1 MTLMEKHNQIV
12 QFLWDIA
19 NLLWGAL
26 PKSEHQ
32 NVILPFTVLRRLDYA
47 LADTKAKVLAQD
59 KKLRDAG
66 LENREQALCRTSG
79 FAFYNTCPMSYDDL
93 LGDPDHLTRNLKK
106 YVAGFSENVQEI
118 FRRFRFDDVIRNLDE
133 VDRLYLIMD
142 KFSETARE
150 DQKGRK
156 TVSVNL
162 KPYHETDNPGGLSNH
177 DMGMVFEEL
186 IRRYNEDINENPG
199 EHYTPRDIIR
209 LLVNLVLSLDKE
221 LPKTPK
227 IRRTAGDCCSGTG
240 GMLSTC
246 REEILQHNDSAE
258 VFLFGQELNPR
269 TWAVCRSDMLLM
281 NPGKED
287 LNNIKLGSTLS
298 NDQLADRH
306 FDYQFANPPY
316 GFEWK
321 PDKDDVEREAARG
334 WHGRFG
340 AGLPRISDG
349 QLLFLQHMVSHMNK
363 EEPSYVGVVFNG
375 SPLFTGDA
383 GSGESQIRRWVM
395 ENDLLYAL
403 VGLPEQMFYNTGIQT
418 YLWILTNKKPAKSRG
433 KVMLIDASGV
443 QFWTQMG
450 KSVGAKRREITE
462 RQRNALLAIF
472 RAYKQD
478 DDVVRIFPST
488 EFGYRKIQV
497 ERPLRLN
504 FCNAPERI
512 GRLREITA
520 FRNLAM
526 SKKRNRKQAAEE
538 ETKGRAFQGEI
549 IAALEA
555 MPGTLIQDREIFVAT
570 LEKALDEADLKV
582 RAPVKKA
589 IIAALG
595 ERDETAEICRDPNGD
610 PEPDPDLRDH
620 ENVPLGKDVDAYFD
634 EEVRP
639 HVPDAWIDRNYTDSM
654 DGEVGKVGYEVNFN
668 RYFFKYEPPRELA
681 DIDRDIREAEQ
692 NILSMLK
699 EVMG

>member
-47 LADTKAKVLAQD
+47 LADTKAKVLATDQR
-59 KKLRDAG
+59 LRDAG
-66 LENREQALCRTSG
+66 LENRDQALCRTSG

-93 LGDPDHLTRNLKK
+93 LGDPDHLSRNLKK

-118 FRRFRFDDVIRNLDE
+118 FRRFRFDDAIRNLEE
-133 VDRLYLIMD
+133 VNRLYLIMD
-142 KFSETARE
+142 KFSETARD

-156 TVSVNL
+156 TVGVNL
-162 KPYHETDNPGGLSNH
+162 KPYHETENPGGLSNH

-221 LPKTPK
+221 LPRTPK

-246 REEILQHNDSAE
+246 REEILKHNETAE

-298 NDQLADRH
+298 NDQLADCH

-321 PDKDDVEREAARG
+321 PDKEDVEREAARG

-363 EEPSYVGVVFNG
+363 DEPSYVGVVFNG

-383 GSGESQIRRWVM
+383 GSGESQIRRWIL

-418 YLWILTNKKPAKSRG
+418 YLWILTNQKPAKSRG
-433 KVMLIDASGV
+433 KVMLIDASS
-443 QFWTQMG
+443 QKFWTSMR
-450 KSVGAKRREITE
+450 SVGAKRREITE
-462 RQRNALLAIF
+462 DQLETLLKIF
-472 RAYKQD
+472 ARYKD
-478 DDVVRIFPST
+478 DDVVRILPYT
-488 EFGYRKIQV
+488 AFGYRKIQV

-504 FCNAPERI
+504 FANTPERLE
-512 GRLREITA
+512 RLREIAT
-520 FRNLAM
+520 FKNLAS
-526 SKKRNRKQAAEE
+526 SKKRNKKQAAEE
-538 ETKGRAFQGEI
+538 EEKGRALQAEIISALESLPAGEI
-549 IAALEA
+549 K
-555 MPGTLIQDREIFVAT
+555 DREVFIAR
-570 LEKALDEADLKV
+570 LEDTFDKVGLKV

-589 IIAALG
+589 ILAALG

-610 PEPDPDLRDH
+610 PEPDPELRDH
-620 ENVPLGKDVDAYFD
+620 ENVPLGTDVDAYFD
-634 EEVRP
+634 AEVRP
-639 HVPDAWIDRNYTDSM
+639 HVPDAWIDRNYTDAM
-654 DGEVGKVGYEVNFN
+654 DGAVGKVGYEINFN
-668 RYFFKYEPPRELA
+668 RYFFTYEPPRELA
-681 DIDRDIREAEQ
+681 EIDKDIREAEQ

>member
-1 MTLMEKHNQIV
+1 MTINEKHDQVV

-19 NLLWGAL
+19 GLLHGAMS
-26 PKSEHQ
+26 KSEHQ

-47 LADTKAKVLAQD
+47 LADTKPKVLATD
-59 KKLRDAG
+59 NKLREAG
-66 LENREQALCRTSG
+66 LENRDQALCRTSG
-79 FAFYNTCPMSYDDL
+79 FAFYNTCQMSYDDL

-118 FRRFRFDDVIRNLDE
+118 FRRFRIDDVIRNLDE

-156 TVSVNL
+156 TQTVNL
-162 KPYHETDNPGGLSNH
+162 KPYDAKDNPDGLTNH

-209 LLVNLVLSLDKE
+209 LLVNLVLSLDEE
-221 LPKTPK
+221 LPNTPK

-321 PDKDDVEREAARG
+321 PDKDDVELEAGRG

-349 QLLFLQHMVSHMNK
+349 QLLFLQHMVSHMNRN
-363 EEPSYVGVVFNG
+363 EPSYVGVVFNG

-418 YLWILTNKKPAKSRG
+418 YLWILTNQKPARSRG
-433 KVMLIDASGV
+433 KVMLVDASGSD
-443 QFWTQMG
+443 FWTQMD

-462 RQRNALLAIF
+462 GQRDALLKIF
-472 RAYKQD
+472 RKYRETE
-478 DDVVRIFPST
+478 VVRIFPST
-488 EFGYRKIQV
+488 VFGYRKIRV

-504 FCNAPERI
+504 FCNAPERVE
-512 GRLREITA
+512 RLREITV
-520 FRNLAM
+520 FKNLAV
-526 SKKRNRKQAAEE
+526 SKKRDKKKAVENEK
-538 ETKGRAFQGEI
+538 KGREFQAEI
-549 IAALEA
+549 IAALES
-555 MPGTLIQDREIFVAT
+555 MPGDVIKDREVFIGVM
-570 LEKALDEADLKV
+570 EKALDEAGVKA

-589 IIAALG
+589 IIAAIG
-595 ERDETAEICRDPNGD
+595 ERDESAVICRDKNGD
-610 PEPDPDLRDH
+610 PEPDPELRDH
-620 ENVPLGKDVDAYFD
+620 ESVRLDKDVDEYFD

-639 HVPDAWIDRNYTDSM
+639 HVEDAWVDRSYTDPM

-668 RYFFKYEPPRELA
+668 RHFFKYESPRALT
-681 DIDRDIREAEQ
+681 DIDKDIRNAEQ
-692 NILSMLK
+692 NILALLK

>member
-1 MTLMEKHNQIV
+1 MTINEKHNQVV

-47 LADTKAKVLAQD
+47 LADTKVKVLTTD

-66 LENREQALCRTSG
+66 LENRDQALCRTSG

-133 VDRLYLIMD
+133 VDRLYLVMD

-150 DQKGRK
+150 DQKGKR
-156 TVSVNL
+156 TISVNL
-162 KPYHETDNPGGLSNH
+162 KPYHETENPDGLSNH

-209 LLVNLVLSLDKE
+209 LLVNLVLSLDQE

-246 REEILQHNDSAE
+246 REEILKHNDSAE

-298 NDQLADRH
+298 NDQLSDRH

-321 PDKDDVEREAARG
+321 ADKEDIEREASRG

-363 EEPSYVGVVFNG
+363 NEPSYVGVVFNG

-383 GSGESQIRRWVM
+383 GSGESQVRRWVM

-418 YLWILTNKKPAKSRG
+418 YLWILTNQKPAKSRG
-433 KVMLIDASGV
+433 KVMLINASGP
-443 QFWTQMG
+443 QFWTPMG
-450 KSVGAKRREITE
+450 TSVGAKRREITE
-462 RQRNALLAIF
+462 EQRETLLDTFKKYRDSDA
-472 RAYKQD
+472 
-478 DDVVRIFPST
+478 VRVFPST

-504 FCNAPERI
+504 FSNAPERLAQ
-512 GRLREITA
+512 LRDITA
-520 FRNLAM
+520 FKNLAV
-526 SKKRNRKQAAEE
+526 SKKRDKKQAADEAE
-538 ETKGRAFQGEI
+538 KGREFQAQI
-549 IAALEA
+549 IKALES
-555 MPGTLIQDREIFVAT
+555 MPSDVIKAREVFIGMLDDA
-570 LEKALDEADLKV
+570 LMEYELKPKA
-582 RAPVKKA
+582 PIKKA
-589 IIAALG
+589 IMAALG
-595 ERDETAEICRDPNGD
+595 ERDETAEICRDKNGA
-610 PEPDPDLRDH
+610 PEPDPELRDH
-620 ENVPLGKDVDAYFD
+620 ENVPLGKDVDEYFE

-639 HVPDAWIDRNYTDSM
+639 HVADAWIDLNYTDPM

-668 RYFFKYEPPRELA
+668 RYFFEYKPPRALA
-681 DIDRDIREAEQ
+681 DIDKDIREAEK
-692 NILSMLK
+692 NILSLLK
-699 EVMG
+699 GVMG

>member
-1 MTLMEKHNQIV
+1 MTTNEKHSQVV
-12 QFLWDIA
+12 QFLWDVA

-47 LADTKAKVLAQD
+47 LADTKAKVLETER
-59 KKLRDAG
+59 KLRQAG
-66 LENREQALCRTSG
+66 LENRDQALCRTSG

-93 LGDPDHLTRNLKK
+93 LGDTAHLTRNLKK
-106 YVAGFSENVQEI
+106 FVAGFSENVQEI

-133 VDRLYLIMD
+133 VERLYLVMD

-150 DQKGRK
+150 EETGRK
-156 TVSVNL
+156 TLRVNL
-162 KPYHETDNPGGLSNH
+162 KPYHPTKNPDGLTNH

-227 IRRTAGDCCSGTG
+227 IRRTAGDCCCGTG

-246 REEILQHNDSAE
+246 REEILKHNDSAE

-287 LNNIKLGSTLS
+287 LNNIKLGSTLA

-321 PDKDDVEREAARG
+321 PDRAEVEREAARG
-334 WHGRFG
+334 IHGRFG

-349 QLLFLQHMVSHMNK
+349 QLLFLQHMLAHMNPN
-363 EEPSYVGVVFNG
+363 EPSYVGIVFNG

-383 GSGESQIRRWVM
+383 GSGESQIRRWVL

-418 YLWILTNKKPAKSRG
+418 YLWILSNRKPAKSRG
-433 KVMLIDASGV
+433 KVMLIDASGPR
-443 QFWTQMG
+443 FWTQMP
-450 KSVGAKRREITE
+450 KSVGAKRRLISED
-462 RQRNALLAIF
+462 QLQALLKLF
-472 RAYKQD
+472 KQYAD
-478 DDVVRIFPST
+478 GETVRVLPST
-488 EFGYRKIQV
+488 IFGYRKIQV

-504 FCNAPERI
+504 FGNAPERLD
-512 GRLREITA
+512 RLRDATP
-520 FRNLAM
+520 FQKLAV
-526 SKKRNRKQAAEE
+526 STKRNKDQKAREE
-538 ETKGRAFQGEI
+538 KEGRALQESI
-549 IAALEA
+549 LAALAA
-555 MPGTLIQDREIFVAT
+555 MPKDLVKDREVFLAR
-570 LEKALDEADLKV
+570 LESAFDQADLKLA
-582 RAPVKKA
+582 APVKKA
-589 IIAALG
+589 ILAALG
-595 ERDETAEICRDPNGD
+595 ERDETAEICRDKNGD

-620 ENVPLGKDVDAYFD
+620 ENVPLGKNVDEFFA

-639 HVPDAWIDRNYTDSM
+639 HVPDAWIDASYTDSA
-654 DGEVGKVGYEVNFN
+654 DGQVGKVGYEINFN
-668 RYFFKYEPPRELA
+668 RFFFKYEPPRDLA
-681 DIDRDIREAEQ
+681 DIDRDIRVAEQ
-692 NILSMLK
+692 NILNLLK

>member
-1 MTLMEKHNQIV
+1 MTIQEKHNQIV

-47 LADTKAKVLAQD
+47 LAATKPKVLSTD
-59 KKLRDAG
+59 KKLREAG
-66 LENREQALCRTSG
+66 LENREQALCRTSS

-118 FRRFRFDDVIRNLDE
+118 FRRFRFDDVIRNLEE

-156 TVSVNL
+156 GISVNL
-162 KPYHETDNPGGLSNH
+162 KPYHVKDNPDGLSNH

-209 LLVNLVLSLDKE
+209 LLVNLVLSLDGE

-227 IRRTAGDCCSGTG
+227 IRRTAADCCSGTG

-246 REEILQHNDSAE
+246 REEILKHNDSAE

-321 PDKDDVEREAARG
+321 PDKDDVEREAGRG

-349 QLLFLQHMVSHMNK
+349 QLLFLQHMVSHMNRD
-363 EEPSYVGVVFNG
+363 EPSYVGVVFNG

-433 KVMLIDASGV
+433 KVMMIDASGK

-462 RQRNALLAIF
+462 DQRETLLGIF
-472 RAYKQD
+472 QKYKED
-478 DDVVRIFPST
+478 EVVRIFPST

-512 GRLREITA
+512 ERLREITA
-520 FRNLAM
+520 FKNLAT
-526 SKKRNRKQAAEE
+526 SKKRDKKQAAAEE
-538 ETKGRAFQGEI
+538 ERGRAFQAGI
-549 IAALEA
+549 IAALESL
-555 MPGTLIQDREIFVAT
+555 PGNIIKDREVFIVMM
-570 LEKALDEADLKV
+570 EKALKQADLKV
-582 RAPVKKA
+582 SAPIKKA
-589 IIAALG
+589 IIVALG
-595 ERDETAEICRDPNGD
+595 ERDETVDICRDKNGD
-610 PEPDPDLRDH
+610 PEPDPELRDH
-620 ENVPLGKDVDAYFD
+620 ENVPLGKDVDEYFD

-639 HVPDAWIDRNYTDSM
+639 HVTDAWIDRNYADPM
-654 DGEVGKVGYEVNFN
+654 DGGVGKVGYEINFN
-668 RYFFKYEPPRELA
+668 RYFFKYDPPRKLA
-681 DIDRDIREAEQ
+681 DIDKDIRAAEQ

>member
-1 MTLMEKHNQIV
+1 MTTNEKHSQIV

-47 LADTKAKVLAQD
+47 LAETKEQVLARD
-59 KKLRDAG
+59 RELRDAG
-66 LENREQALCRTSG
+66 LEKRDQALYRTSG
-79 FAFYNTCPMSYDDL
+79 YSFYNTCPMSYDDL
-93 LGDPDHLTRNLKK
+93 LGDPAHLTRNLRK

-133 VDRLYLIMD
+133 VDRLYLVMD
-142 KFSETARE
+142 KFSETAR
-150 DQKGRK
+150 DDDK
-156 TVSVNL
+156 TKKSLNVNL
-162 KPYHETDNPGGLSNH
+162 KPYHETENPNGLTNH

-209 LLVNLVLSLDKE
+209 LLVNLVLSLDE
-221 LPKTPK
+221 DLHATPT
-227 IRRTAGDCCSGTG
+227 IQRTAADCCCGTG

-246 REEILQHNDSAE
+246 REEILKHNDSAE

-269 TWAVCRSDMLLM
+269 TWAVCRSEMLLM
-281 NPGKED
+281 NPGKQD
-287 LNNIKLGSTLS
+287 LNNIRLGSTLS
-298 NDQLADRH
+298 NDQLADLH

-321 PDKDDVEREAARG
+321 PDKDEVTRESERG
-334 WHGRFG
+334 QHGRFG

-349 QLLFLQHMVSHMNK
+349 QLLFLQHMIWHMNPN
-363 EEPSYVGVVFNG
+363 EPSYVGIVFNG

-418 YLWILTNKKPAKSRG
+418 YLWILTNHKPAKSRG
-433 KVMLIDASGV
+433 KVMLIDASGP

-462 RQRNALLAIF
+462 GQREGLLGIF
-472 RAYKQD
+472 KKYKE

-504 FCNAPERI
+504 FCNEPERI
-512 GRLREITA
+512 ERLREVTA
-520 FRNLAM
+520 FRNLAV
-526 SKKRNRKQAAEE
+526 SKKRNKKQAAEE
-538 ETKGRAFQGEI
+538 EEKGRILQAEI
-549 IAALEA
+549 IKVLEA
-555 MPGTLIQDREIFVAT
+555 MPGDVIKDREVFIGVMEST
-570 LEKALDEADLKV
+570 LDDAGVKV
-582 RAPVKKA
+582 KAPVKKA

-595 ERDETAEICRDPNGD
+595 ERDETAEICRDKNGD
-610 PEPDPDLRDH
+610 PEPDPELRDH
-620 ENVPLGKDVDAYFD
+620 ENVPLGKDVDEYFD
-634 EEVRP
+634 EEVHP
-639 HVPDAWIDRNYTDSM
+639 HVADAWIDRSYTDPM

-668 RYFFKYEPPRELA
+668 RYFFQYEPPRALEE
-681 DIDRDIREAEQ
+681 IDADIREAEQ

-699 EVMG
+699 EVME

>member
-1 MTLMEKHNQIV
+1 MTTTEKHSQIV

-32 NVILPFTVLRRLDYA
+32 NVILPITVLRRLDYA
-47 LADTKAKVLAQD
+47 LAETKAKVLATDQ
-59 KKLRDAG
+59 KLREAG
-66 LENREQALCRTSG
+66 LENRDQALCRTSG

-93 LGDPDHLTRNLKK
+93 LGDPDFLARNLKK

-118 FRRFRFDDVIRNLDE
+118 FRRFRFDDVIRNLEE
-133 VDRLYLIMD
+133 VGRLFLVMD

-150 DQKGRK
+150 EQKGK
-156 TVSVNL
+156 KINVNL
-162 KPYHETDNPGGLSNH
+162 KPYHETKNPGGLSNH

-221 LPKTPK
+221 MPKTPK
-227 IRRTAGDCCSGTG
+227 IRRTAGDCCCGTG

-246 REEILQHNDSAE
+246 REEILKHNDSAE

-321 PDKDDVEREAARG
+321 PDQGDVEREAARG

-340 AGLPRISDG
+340 ASLPRISDG
-349 QLLFLQHMVSHMNK
+349 QLLFLQHMVAHMNQN
-363 EEPSYVGVVFNG
+363 EPSFVGIVFNG

-383 GSGESQIRRWVM
+383 GSGESQIRRWIL

-418 YLWILTNKKPAKSRG
+418 YLWILTNRKPPKSRR
-433 KVMLIDASGV
+433 KVMLIDASGP
-443 QFWTQMG
+443 QFWTQMP
-450 KSVGAKRREITE
+450 KSVGAKRRLISDA
-462 RQRNALLAIF
+462 QMAALLAIF
-472 RAYKQD
+472 KRYSD
-478 DDVVRIFPST
+478 SETVRVLPST
-488 EFGYRKIQV
+488 AFGYRKIQV

-504 FCNAPERI
+504 FSNAPERI
-512 GRLREITA
+512 ERLRTSTA
-520 FRNLAM
+520 FGNLAV
-526 SKKRNRKQAAEE
+526 SKKRDKDQKAKEEKEGRELQA
-538 ETKGRAFQGEI
+538 KI
-549 IAALEA
+549 IDALAA
-555 MPGTLIQDREIFVAT
+555 MPPDRIKDREAFRT
-570 LEKALDEADLKV
+570 RLESAFDKADLKLS
-582 RAPVKKA
+582 APIQKA
-589 IIAALG
+589 ILAALG
-595 ERDETAEICRDPNGD
+595 ERDETAEICRDKNGD
-610 PEPDPDLRDH
+610 PEPDPELRDH
-620 ENVPLGKDVDAYFD
+620 ENVPLGKDVDEFFA

-639 HVPDAWIDRNYTDSM
+639 HVPDAWIDTHYVDPM
-654 DGEVGKVGYEVNFN
+654 DGQVGKVGYEINFN
-668 RYFFKYEPPRELA
+668 RFFFKYEPPRDLA
-681 DIDRDIREAEQ
+681 DIDRDIRAAEQ
-692 NILSMLK
+692 NILALLK